1 MVSLMK
7 DQKEV
12 TSMVRRTGLVLAIAV
27 VAAAL
32 LTAMKPGALSALS
45 QTAAKSS
52 TAAPAFQ
59 VDPYWPKPLPN
70 DWLVGNVVGV
80 AVDSKDNVWITHRPR
95 SQAGAEKTPAVLA
108 FDQAGNL
115 VQSWGGKDTSAEW
128 GTQEHGL
135 YIDYKDNVWVGFG
148 GGLPYDPKSKGTLDN
163 ANVLKLT
170 PKGQVL
176 LELGKFGMGT
186 EGSNNTQYLGNPTDV
201 YVDPKTD
208 EAYVTDGYINHRVI
222 VFNATTGAYK
232 RLWGAFGH
240 KPDDTPM
247 PRFDRSAP
255 PRQQFDT
262 PHCITMSNDGLLYV
276 CDRGNQ
282 RIQVFKA
289 DGTFVKDALVNAKL
303 SGGVIGGNP
312 WDIAMSRDAQQK
324 YIFLV
329 DGGTHKVHTLLRETL
344 EVVSSFGQR
353 GRWAGE
359 FESPHSIAID
369 SKGNLYVAETLDGRR
384 VQRFVRK
391 SGSTRS
397 TSAGG

>member
-1 MVSLMK
+1 
-7 DQKEV
+7 
-12 TSMVRRTGLVLAIAV
+12 MVRRANIVLSV
-27 VAAAL
+27 VAVAAVL
-32 LTAMKPGALSALS
+32 LAVARPGALFATS
-45 QTAAKSS
+45 QPSSKAKAPV
-52 TAAPAFQ
+52 AAPSFQ

-70 DWLVGNVVGV
+70 DWMVGNVVGV
-80 AVDSKDNVWITHRPR
+80 AVDSHDNVRITHRPR
-95 SQAGAEKTPAVLA
+95 SQAGAEKTPPVLA

-115 VQSWGGKDTSAEW
+115 VQSWGGKDISPEW

-148 GGLPYDPKSKGTLDN
+148 GGLPYDPKTKGTTDN

-170 PKGQVL
+170 PKGAVL
-176 LELGKFGMGT
+176 LEIGKFGMGT
-186 EGSNNTQYLGNPTDV
+186 EGSGNTQYLGNPTDV

-232 RLWGAFGH
+232 RMWGAFGH
-240 KPDDTPM
+240 KPDDASM
-247 PRFDRSAP
+247 PRFSRSDT

-262 PHCITMSNDGLLYV
+262 PHCVVMSNDGLLYI

-282 RIQVFKA
+282 RIQVFKP
-289 DGTFVKDALVNAKL
+289 DGTFVKDAMINAKL
-303 SGGVIGGNP
+303 SVGQIGGTP
-312 WDIAMSRDAQQK
+312 WDIAMSRDAQQRF
-324 YIFLV
+324 IFLV
-329 DGGTHKVHTLLRETL
+329 DGGNHKVHTLLRDSL

-353 GRWAGE
+353 GRWAGQ

-391 SGSTRS
+391 GTDGRS
-397 TSAGG
+397 SNGGRD

>member
-1 MVSLMK
+1 
-7 DQKEV
+7 
-12 TSMVRRTGLVLAIAV
+12 MVRQAGIVVSITAVAAVLLAGAKLR
-27 VAAAL
+27 VAAA
-32 LTAMKPGALSALS
+32 AP

-80 AVDSKDNVWITHRPR
+80 AVDSHDNVWITHRPR
-95 SQAGAEKTPAVLA
+95 SQAGADKTPPVLA

-115 VQSWGGKDTSAEW
+115 IQSWGGKDTSPEW

-135 YIDYKDNVWVGFG
+135 YIDHKGNVWVGFG
-148 GGLPYDPKSKGTLDN
+148 GGLPYDPKSKATLDN

-176 LELGKFGMGT
+176 LEIGKFGMGS
-186 EGSNNTQYLGNPTDV
+186 EGSTSTQYLGNPTDV

-208 EAYVTDGYINHRVI
+208 DAYISDGYINHRVI

-232 RLWGAFGH
+232 RMWGAFGH

-247 PRFDRSAP
+247 PRFNRSDP

-262 PHCITMSNDGLLYV
+262 PHCVTMSNDGLLYV

-282 RIQVFKA
+282 RIQVFKP
-289 DGTFVKDALVNAKL
+289 DGTFVKDALINAKL
-303 SGGVIGGNP
+303 SGGQIGGNP
-312 WDIAMSRDAQQK
+312 WDIAMSRDPQQLF
-324 YIFLV
+324 IFLV
-329 DGGTHKVHTLLRETL
+329 DGGTHKVHTLLRDTL

-353 GRWAGE
+353 GRWAGQ

-391 SGSTRS
+391 GTPGRGSSSGH
-397 TSAGG
+397 

>member
-1 MVSLMK
+1 M
-7 DQKEV
+7 E
-12 TSMVRRTGLVLAIAV
+12 RRAGIVVGIIAV
-27 VAAAL
+27 VAVLAAV
-32 LTAMKPGALSALS
+32 MRFGAVAAAP
-45 QTAAKSS
+45 QTAAKAAI
-52 TAAPAFQ
+52 AAPTFQ

-80 AVDSKDNVWITHRPR
+80 AVDSHDNVWITHRPR
-95 SQAGAEKTPAVLA
+95 SQAGAEKTPPVLA

-176 LELGKFGMGT
+176 LEIGKFGMGS
-186 EGSNNTQYLGNPTDV
+186 EGSNSTQYLGNPTDV

-208 EAYVTDGYINHRVI
+208 EAYISDGYINHRII

-232 RLWGAFGH
+232 RLWGAFGR
-240 KPDDTPM
+240 KPDDAPM
-247 PRFDRSAP
+247 PRFSRSDP

-262 PHCITMSNDGLLYV
+262 PHCVAMSNDGLFYV

-282 RIQVFKA
+282 RIQVFKP
-289 DGTFVKDALVNAKL
+289 DGTFIKDSLVNAKL
-303 SGGVIGGNP
+303 SGGVVGGNP
-312 WDIAMSRDAQQK
+312 WDIALSRDPQQRF
-324 YIFLV
+324 IFLV

-353 GRWAGE
+353 GRWAGQ

-391 SGSTRS
+391 AASGRASS
-397 TSAGG
+397 SGQ